1 LQIFLASKEFK
12 KLWVRLNEAPNVT
25 LNLVM
30 LSFELNVV
38 APMPLIASIVHYGI
52 GATPSPNNINLIN
65 IDAQV
70 EETNVDML

>member
-1 LQIFLASKEFK
+1 
-12 KLWVRLNEAPNVT
+12 
-25 LNLVM
+25 M